1 MLPVGQRLVSAVA
14 KPVVVDREQT
24 WKAAKRKAFVKEVQY
39 PLKYRLAVTARMAMV
54 TSAKNHRTTCVL
66 KRVLRLPLSGQT
78 VENIRLKLVAPI
90 NMAMQRIASTT
101 QLS

>member
-1 MLPVGQRLVSAVA
+1 
-14 KPVVVDREQT
+14 
-24 WKAAKRKAFVKEVQY
+24 
-39 PLKYRLAVTARMAMV
+39 MAMA

-90 NMAMQRIASTT
+90 SMAMQRMASTT
-101 QLS
+101 QLSEKPTLMFLVQKPQVLQADMAKVVASNHDIFVSRNAMAETEVIIR